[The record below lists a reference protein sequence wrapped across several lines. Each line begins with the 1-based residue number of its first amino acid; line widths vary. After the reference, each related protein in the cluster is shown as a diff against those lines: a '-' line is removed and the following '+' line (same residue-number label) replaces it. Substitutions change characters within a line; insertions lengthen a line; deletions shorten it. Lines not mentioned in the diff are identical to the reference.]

1 MEIELLENLRS
12 EESVTQASDPPL
24 HEHDDHPSPSTDPPL
39 VEKDDHPAKTG
50 PQVEKWNDH
59 PPSKDPPTDEKD
71 DHPVMTGPQVEKR
84 IDHPPS
90 TDPPTDEK
98 DDHPVMTGPQVVK
111 RIDHP
116 PSADPPTDKKDDH
129 PEIKDETTI
138 LPKAKQIKQEPNIK
152 MKEEPIDL
160 EDDYGIHSHKIDDDD
175 DDDDIIVLDVT
186 PGNKK
191 GKNKSKTASDEKDI
205 LIIIDDDDDEEDVDP
220 STTSQ
225 TPKERVGTEP
235 IVDPSVSDDIQ
246 VDQVKTATEIG
257 ASHSIVEP
265 SDEGVD
271 PNAKSICEVA
281 KELTNPCPPTPST
294 TPSSA
299 VGSTVEANTDIE
311 VASETVLPTSPES
324 LDDSEKGSEDAT
336 TNQLALKDT
345 LSVPEPLD
353 KDESTEPTNFIAE
366 EDDARPELEDGDQQF
381 GDGYDSDG
389 WAVASDVDPDE
400 AAETGENSGKGM
412 ETEQSMD
419 EYDTNLK
426 TRQEALNTIPR
437 PIQIIPVDS
446 DQTTRQDDSPVPVGI
461 IPIASEMSTGS
472 GDVTAVTG
480 TGESGQQA
488 LVSPVT
494 KENVASM
501 DQNGLDSDQDD
512 GDSPAAKHGLRS
524 QCKPTEESRRGAVTR
539 SKLRSCSK
547 LLKGGNKNAIPS
559 GKPVER
565 KLRGVVKGELPPD
578 NPVFNCHLCFHS
590 FGEKKLLEKHLV
602 NHPKVTRI
610 MCEYCNTSFDKQR
623 NLTMHLKRCF
633 RRRNRKS
640 PRKTLNGE
648 TSRVK
653 KEENADSPRRS
664 AVQAPSLK
672 RGLRKLGFLS
682 ARKDGPCTKAE
693 RTNNESHVIHECKIC
708 ERVFP
713 SFRGL
718 SMHRK
723 LIHVRGDK
731 RDKSSTSLKR
741 GHGKLGFPSVKKEW
755 PCTKAERTNNESHV
769 IHECKICERVFPSFR
784 GLSMHHKKKHAQ
796 GNKREK
802 NPNLQE
808 LENLNRRR
816 EKDVNRKRGK
826 KFGVWLC
833 PKCHAS
839 FTSRKKVKRHMY
851 LTHSETYTKNALREL
866 EAVPKEEAVR
876 IIYYCS
882 TCIES
887 FRSEHF
893 FDCHEPTRN
902 SRKRCEKLFQCNLCF
917 KHFKKKAEC
926 ARHVQEHLG
935 SVESGKRKRKR
946 RSSSPDEQ
954 QSSRKRAKVIDGF
967 KCKYCNETFQF
978 EYRCAKHEFTH
989 TDRDP
994 WHCYICFKIFYLKSS
1009 IVAHMERAHKE
1020 ASYCK
1025 KCYCI
1030 IASKNKK
1037 RCIDC
1042 DKRRRAGSG
1051 LKCSICKTEFASAS
1065 DLTCHILTHV
1075 ESGVETPVIRAPKAS
1090 RVLLDSKFKNV
1101 PLTSV
1106 VKHPPS
1112 KILKTSKKVAC
1123 SVGRPVTISC
1133 PESLLPEAPPTT
1145 KTVSLAAEHTT
1156 SDKYDVCMKCGE
1168 QDIPAKELSRH
1179 ARTHLD
1185 VRSRFQCNTCQQ
1197 CFATMYEIEEH
1208 GCVPTHQASCSYT
1221 VSNVVYQCQFCGRDF
1236 PTMMEARK
1244 HVLSTNTSCLL
1255 ECTVCK
1261 AEYSR
1266 QGDLMVHM
1274 VIVHGQYLECDKCSA
1289 QFTKQVDLDFHI
1301 RQHEDMSH

>member
-1 MEIELLENLRS
+1 MINMKYVCFIFFLLL
-12 EESVTQASDPPL
+12 
-24 HEHDDHPSPSTDPPL
+24 
-39 VEKDDHPAKTG
+39 
-50 PQVEKWNDH
+50 
-59 PPSKDPPTDEKD
+59 
-71 DHPVMTGPQVEKR
+71 
-84 IDHPPS
+84 
-90 TDPPTDEK
+90 
-98 DDHPVMTGPQVVK
+98 
-111 RIDHP
+111 
-116 PSADPPTDKKDDH
+116 
-129 PEIKDETTI
+129 
-138 LPKAKQIKQEPNIK
+138 
-152 MKEEPIDL
+152 
-160 EDDYGIHSHKIDDDD
+160 
-175 DDDDIIVLDVT
+175 
-186 PGNKK
+186 
-191 GKNKSKTASDEKDI
+191 
-205 LIIIDDDDDEEDVDP
+205 
-220 STTSQ
+220 
-225 TPKERVGTEP
+225 
-235 IVDPSVSDDIQ
+235 
-246 VDQVKTATEIG
+246 
-257 ASHSIVEP
+257 
-265 SDEGVD
+265 
-271 PNAKSICEVA
+271 
-281 KELTNPCPPTPST
+281 
-294 TPSSA
+294 A
-299 VGSTVEANTDIE
+299 VI
-311 VASETVLPTSPES
+311 
-324 LDDSEKGSEDAT
+324 
-336 TNQLALKDT
+336 
-345 LSVPEPLD
+345 
-353 KDESTEPTNFIAE
+353 
-366 EDDARPELEDGDQQF
+366 
-381 GDGYDSDG
+381 
-389 WAVASDVDPDE
+389 
-400 AAETGENSGKGM
+400 
-412 ETEQSMD
+412 
-419 EYDTNLK
+419 
-426 TRQEALNTIPR
+426 
-437 PIQIIPVDS
+437 
-446 DQTTRQDDSPVPVGI
+446 
-461 IPIASEMSTGS
+461 
-472 GDVTAVTG
+472 G

-488 LVSPVT
+488 LESPVT

-501 DQNGLDSDQDD
+501 DDQCGVDSDQNSTQDD
-512 GDSPAAKHGLRS
+512 DDSPAAKHGLRS
-524 QCKPTEESRRGAVTR
+524 QCKPTEESRGGAVTR

-547 LLKGGNKNAIPS
+547 LLKGGNGNKNPS
-559 GKPVER
+559 GKPGER

-623 NLTMHLKRCF
+623 NLKTHLKRCF
-633 RRRNRKS
+633 RRRSRKS
-640 PRKTLNGE
+640 PRKTQHGE

-653 KEENADSPRRS
+653 KEEGMDSPRRS

-682 ARKDGPCTKAE
+682 VRNDGPCTKAE

-713 SFRGL
+713 SLRGLREHHTLIHLRGNKLDKSSTSLKRGRGKLGFASVKEDGPCTKAERANNESHVIHECKICERVFPSFRGL

-723 LIHVRGDK
+723 WMHLRGNK

-755 PCTKAERTNNESHV
+755 PSTKALPSSKGLHV
-769 IHECKICERVFPSFR
+769 
-784 GLSMHHKKKHAQ
+784 HHTMTRAQ
-796 GNKREK
+796 GNKRDK
-802 NPNLQE
+802 NSNLQE
-808 LENLNRRR
+808 LENLTRRR
-816 EKDVNRKRGK
+816 EKDVIRKRSN
-826 KFGVWLC
+826 KFKTDIEVWLC

-851 LTHSETYTKNALREL
+851 LTHSETYTKSGTNTKNALKKL

-887 FRSEHF
+887 FRSEYF

-902 SRKRCEKLFQCNLCF
+902 SRKRCKKLFQCNLCF
-917 KHFKKKAEC
+917 KHFEKKAEC

-954 QSSRKRAKVIDGF
+954 QSSRKRAKVIDGY
-967 KCKYCNETFQF
+967 KCKYCNETFPF
-978 EYRCAKHEFTH
+978 KYRRAKHEFTH

-1030 IASKNKK
+1030 MASKKKK

-1042 DKRRRAGSG
+1042 DKRRRVGSG
-1051 LKCSICKTEFASAS
+1051 LKCSICKTEFATAS

-1075 ESGVETPVIRAPKAS
+1075 ESGVETPVITAPKAS

-1106 VKHPPS
+1106 AKHPPS
-1112 KILKTSKKVAC
+1112 KILKTPKKAAR
-1123 SVGRPVTISC
+1123 SVGRPVTRSC
-1133 PESLLPEAPPTT
+1133 PERLLPESPTT
-1145 KTVSLAAEHTT
+1145 KTVPPAAGHST

-1221 VSNVVYQCQFCGRDF
+1221 VSNVVYQCQYCGRDF
-1236 PTMMEARK
+1236 STMMEARK

-1261 AEYSR
+1261 AEYLR

-1274 VIVHGQYLECDKCSA
+1274 VVVHGQYLECDKCSA
-1289 QFTKQVDLDFHI
+1289 QFTKQVDLDHHI